1 MFLSQSK
8 VLHWK
13 GWLERMEKLVQIQDW
28 YP

>member
-13 GWLERMEKLVQIQDW
+13 IWLERMGKLVQIQDW